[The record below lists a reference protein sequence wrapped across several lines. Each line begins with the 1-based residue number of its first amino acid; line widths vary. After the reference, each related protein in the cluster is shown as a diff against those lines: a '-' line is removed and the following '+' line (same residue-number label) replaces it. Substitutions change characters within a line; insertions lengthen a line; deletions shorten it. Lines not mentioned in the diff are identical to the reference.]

1 MMALE
6 INSATTD
13 GGIEITVAGTVDLYS
28 APQLRSAL
36 LESVPA
42 EQQRIVVNLDGVT
55 YMDSS
60 GVAVLVE
67 GLRSARTND
76 TAFVLSHPSSSVMKV
91 LELAKLDQI
100 FEIEGQ

>member
-13 GGIEITVAGTVDLYS
+13 GGIEITVEGTVDLYS

-36 LESVPA
+36 LESVKA
-42 EQQRIVVNLDGVT
+42 AQQRIVVNLVGVI

-67 GLRSARTND
+67 GLRSARTHD
-76 TAFVLSHPSSSVMKV
+76 TTFVLSNPSSSVMKV

>member
-1 MMALE
+1 MALE

-13 GGIEITVAGTVDLYS
+13 GGIEITVEGTVDLYS

-36 LESVPA
+36 LESVSA
-42 EQQRIVVNLDGVT
+42 GGRRVVVNLDGVT

-67 GLRSARTND
+67 GLRSARTSD
-76 TAFVLSHPSSSVMKV
+76 MTFVLSRPSSSVMKV

-100 FEIEGQ
+100 FEIDGQ